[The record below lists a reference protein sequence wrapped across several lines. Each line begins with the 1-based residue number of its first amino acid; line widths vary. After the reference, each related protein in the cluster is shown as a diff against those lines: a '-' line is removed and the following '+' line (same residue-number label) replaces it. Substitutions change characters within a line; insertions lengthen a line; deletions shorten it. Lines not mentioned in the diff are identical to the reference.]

1 MKLKK
6 IVSDENKIIISK
18 IRHKSDMF
26 TNRMN
31 SIIGYMDSEVDH
43 KNPQEFF
50 DVDIITKN

>member
-43 KNPQEFF
+43 KNLQEFF